1 MPGERLMKRAIVL
14 LVLITVGCAL
24 AQNPPTITAQAN
36 TVFTSAEGRFESP
49 PDTALVQF
57 NISAQEETSK
67 AAYQRAADAAEQV
80 RQILRTNGL
89 DPKAA
94 EIGFFSIAPVY
105 DWRQPKR
112 KLVGYRVNTNVS
124 LKLKDFTKVA
134 PIVQALGDQD
144 YAENVS
150 LNYTLDDMDAAKLK
164 AVEDAFQRA
173 RDEAA
178 TVAKAGGRTLG
189 ELSYASVD
197 TFEQVHPP
205 GPPVPMRAQAMR
217 AEAAPPT
224 AEFTPQKITVTARV
238 NAMCG
243 LK

>member
-1 MPGERLMKRAIVL
+1 MKRAMVLVVL
-14 LVLITVGCAL
+14 LSAGCAA

-36 TVFTSAEGRFESP
+36 TVYTSAEGRFESA
-49 PDTALVQF
+49 PDTAMIQF

-67 AAYQRAADAAEQV
+67 AAYQRASEAAEQV
-80 RQILRTNGL
+80 RQILRANGV
-89 DPKAA
+89 DPKVA
-94 EIGFFSIAPVY
+94 EIGFFSIQPVY

-112 KLVGYRVNTNVS
+112 KLVGYRVNTSVS
-124 LKLKDFTKVA
+124 LKLKDFAKVA

-150 LNYTLDDMDAAKLK
+150 LNYTLDNIDAAKLK
-164 AVEDAFQRA
+164 AVDDAFQRA
-173 RDEAA
+173 HAEAA
-178 TVAKAGGRTLG
+178 AVAKAGGRTLG

-197 TFEQVHPP
+197 TFEQVRVLAAPL
-205 GPPVPMRAQAMR
+205 MAKAQAMR

-224 AEFTPQKITVTARV
+224 AEFTPHKITVTARV
-238 NAMCG
+238 NAMFG